1 MELNR
6 VNKRYG
12 EQVVLQD
19 FSLKLPSRG
28 AVCLFGPSGCGK
40 TTLLRLLAGLEK
52 PQSGRITV
60 LRPGRTAMV
69 FQEDRLIE
77 AVSPLRNVEL
87 GGADRSRALAL
98 LAKLG
103 LGEGELAGKRTRE
116 LSGGMQRRIALAR
129 ALAFGGELY
138 LLDEPFKGLD
148 EGVKEKAINLFRQ
161 AARQA
166 LVLFS
171 THDRREAENLADQI
185 LFLSGPPLSIERVF
199 SGNQDFPLEKA
210 GDRE

>member
-40 TTLLRLLAGLEK
+40 TTLLRLLSGLEK
-52 PQSGRITV
+52 PQSGQITV

-77 AVSPLRNVEL
+77 SVSPLRNVEL
-87 GGADRSRALAL
+87 GGADRPRALAL
-98 LAKLG
+98 LEKLG
-103 LGEGELAGKRTRE
+103 LGERELTGKRTRE

-148 EGVKEKAINLFRQ
+148 EAVKEKAIALFRQ

-171 THDRREAENLADQI
+171 THDRGEAVNLADQV
-185 LFLSGPPLSIERVF
+185 LLLSGPPLRIERVF
-199 SGNQDFPLEKA
+199 SGEEDFPLEKA
-210 GDRE
+210 TDRE